1 MSNIESGEEGK
12 WKKQTGANSV
22 KYKYEIR
29 NMSKNISVSERD
41 PERDFVIMD
50 PHKYN
55 GQLGG
60 YGTDLWA
67 NCEEVFIVNGYVNK
81 GDGNFEGPF
90 LLKTIEE
97 TGITIGSYPD
107 CDSDIAQIK

>member
-1 MSNIESGEEGK
+1 MH
-12 WKKQTGANSV
+12 V
-22 KYKYEIR
+22 
-29 NMSKNISVSERD
+29 VERD
-41 PERDFVIMD
+41 PERRFIIQD
-50 PHKYN
+50 PHAYI

-60 YGTDLWA
+60 YNTSLWS

-97 TGITIGSYPD
+97 TGLTIGSYPGND
-107 CDSDIAQIK
+107 NDVYQIKQAGCTAVLDIQA